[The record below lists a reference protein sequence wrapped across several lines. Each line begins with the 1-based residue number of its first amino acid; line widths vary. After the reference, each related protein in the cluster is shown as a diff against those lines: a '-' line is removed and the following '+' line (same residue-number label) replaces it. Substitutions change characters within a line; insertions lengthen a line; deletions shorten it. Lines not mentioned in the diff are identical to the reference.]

1 MRNLLASIFL
11 TTGILVSCSVAEQ
24 ESGKVPVVVITDL
37 YAPAQDPD
45 DNFDILLP
53 YAVENIDLKA
63 VVFDVTEDFRKPG
76 PRNDVRRDP
85 GFIPVTQLNYLFDTD
100 VPCGCAPFT
109 ELTSEDDAKMEASTF
124 ETKGIDL
131 LFEVLEQSDRPV
143 HIVSTGSCR
152 PLAVAYNRNPRLMT
166 SSKVAKVHV
175 IAGAS
180 SPDFVEWNIALD
192 TLAAARVLKSDM
204 NMAIYPCATEHG
216 AFDLGRHNA
225 YWGLRTLDF
234 IPEMEGS
241 LENYCVYSLLSQT
254 DIDYLSYLDVP
265 LSDEDAEALD
275 LYWRDASL
283 GCRHHIWTVATWQQ
297 VAGLKLVTG
306 ADGNAVFKL
315 ASEIQADDVVF
326 DEGLEYVSL
335 DVKDNGVFSFEY
347 SDQPTNVQ
355 IYYRSD
361 PAENERLLNMALP
374 ELYRNFKT
382 D

>member
-1 MRNLLASIFL
+1 M
-11 TTGILVSCSVAEQ
+11 TGILVSCSVAEQ
-24 ESGKVPVVVITDL
+24 ENDKVPVIVITDL

-45 DNFDILLP
+45 DNFDILIP
-53 YAVENIDLKA
+53 FAVDNIDLKA

-109 ELTSEDDAKMEASTF
+109 ELTYEDDAKMDASAF

-143 HIVSTGSCR
+143 HIVSTGSCC

-175 IAGAS
+175 VAGAS

-204 NMAIYPCATEHG
+204 NIAIYPCATEHS

-234 IPEMEGS
+234 ITEMEEG
-241 LENYCVYSLLSQT
+241 LRNYCAYSFLSQT
-254 DIDYLSYLDVP
+254 DIDYLGYLDEP
-265 LSDEDAEALD
+265 LSDEDAEALN

-347 SDQPTNVQ
+347 SDQPTNIQ